1 MGEEKGN
8 VLLISDVAHN
18 KLHISFFLRDM
29 FKRLFHK
36 YRHLELCV
44 SEDSNFCPTYIA
56 KVVEC
61 VGQPFSHVLVK
72 SLQELFFPSI
82 YLIEFSKEFYYFLF
96 NQSTTCFYSLNN

>member
-18 KLHISFFLRDM
+18 KLHIFSFFLRDM

-44 SEDSNFCPTYIA
+44 SEDSNSCPTYIA
-56 KVVEC
+56 E
-61 VGQPFSHVLVK
+61 SR
-72 SLQELFFPSI
+72 
-82 YLIEFSKEFYYFLF
+82 
-96 NQSTTCFYSLNN
+96 